1 MSGETFTGII
11 SGKQKR
17 LVELLDMEH
26 GLLIT
31 LETFGVIT
39 HPHKRAI
46 RVKFNFVTV
55 SMFLRWILYYLV

>member
-39 HPHKRAI
+39 HRHKRAI
-46 RVKFNFVTV
+46 RVKFYFVTV
-55 SMFLRWILYYLV
+55 GMFLSRVLYF

>member
-1 MSGETFTGII
+1 MSSETFTGII

-17 LVELLDMEH
+17 LVELLDMDH

-39 HPHKRAI
+39 YRHKRAI

-55 SMFLRWILYYLV
+55 GMFLSTVLYF